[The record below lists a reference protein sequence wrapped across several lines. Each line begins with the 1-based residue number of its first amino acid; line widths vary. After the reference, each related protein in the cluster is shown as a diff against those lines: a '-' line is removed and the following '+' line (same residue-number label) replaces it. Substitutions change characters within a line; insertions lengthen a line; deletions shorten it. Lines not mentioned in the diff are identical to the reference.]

1 MVGVGEALKII
12 RDEKGITLKEISH
25 RTNINIH
32 SLQALENEDYSQI
45 PGKFHYLN
53 YLKAYLCALNIEENG
68 FLEMYSE
75 HLDNIPFKKENGGEA
90 YFTKLKYYRFKKR
103 KALPYVLA
111 ALVLVLVL
119 LYILF
124 FNPFN
129 ISWGE
134 IFDNHQI
141 KKSAAGV
148 HPPSQKTNHLPE
160 EILQ

>member
-25 RTNINIH
+25 KTNVSSH

-53 YLKAYLCALNIEENG
+53 YLRAYLKALNIEEKG

-75 HLDNIPFKKENGGEA
+75 HLNNMPFKKESGGEA
-90 YFTKLKYYRFKKR
+90 YFAKLKYYRFKKR
-103 KALPYVLA
+103 KVLPIVLA
-111 ALVLVLVL
+111 ALVLAIVII
-119 LYILF
+119 YILL

-134 IFDNHQI
+134 IFNKHQVG
-141 KKSAAGV
+141 KSAGGV
-148 HPPSQKTNHLPE
+148 YSPSHKTNHLHI